1 MFLGIPLSRKRAPYY
16 LNAMEKSLTHI
27 IQSRRSVFPAQY
39 TGKSIPKADLLTI
52 LEAARWAPNHA
63 KTQPWRYKVLQGDAL
78 AQLGDFLADS
88 YLTTADAKEFT
99 SNKLRHTPRAASAI
113 VLLFMER
120 DPKERIPEW
129 EEVAAVAMSVQNM
142 WLTAHNLGYGSYWS
156 SPKSF
161 ANMAD
166 FEPITVGER
175 ERFLGF
181 YYIGTTDVTEQE
193 LPERLAVEEFVQFV
207 GE

>member
-1 MFLGIPLSRKRAPYY
+1 M
-16 LNAMEKSLTHI
+16 
-27 IQSRRSVFPAQY
+27 FPAQY
-39 TGKSIPKADLLTI
+39 TGNSIPKADLLRI

-63 KTQPWRYKVLQGDAL
+63 KTQPWRYKVLQGEAL
-78 AQLGDFLADS
+78 GQLGDFLADS
-88 YLTTADAKEFT
+88 YLATPDAKEFT
-99 SNKLRHTPRAASAI
+99 SNKLRHTPRAASVI

-120 DPKERIPEW
+120 DIKERIPEW

-142 WLTAHNLGYGSYWS
+142 WLTAHDLGYGSYWS

-166 FEPITVGER
+166 FEPINVGER

-181 YYIGTTDVTEQE
+181 FYLGTVEPTIQE
-193 LPERLAVEEFVQFV
+193 LPERMTVDEFTQFV
-207 GE
+207 G

>member
-1 MFLGIPLSRKRAPYY
+1 MFLGIPLSRKRTPYY
-16 LNAMEKSLTHI
+16 LTTMEKSLAHT
-27 IQSRRSVFPAQY
+27 IQTRRSMFPAQY
-39 TGKSIPKADLLTI
+39 TGKSIPKADLLRI

-63 KTQPWRYKVLQGDAL
+63 KTQPWRYKVLQGEAL
-78 AQLGDFLADS
+78 GQLGDFLADS
-88 YLTTADAKEFT
+88 YLATPDAKEFT

-113 VLLFMER
+113 ILLFMER
-120 DPKERIPEW
+120 DVKERIPEW

-142 WLTAHNLGYGSYWS
+142 WLTAHDLGYGSYWS

-166 FEPITVGER
+166 FDPITTGER

-181 YYIGTTDVTEQE
+181 FYLGTVEPTIQE
-193 LPERLAVEEFVQFV
+193 LPERMTVDEFAQFV
-207 GE
+207 G